1 MQVTATEFKANLG
14 HYLDLAATEDVL
26 ISKNGNPVARL
37 TGPALVRGERMRER
51 FGILPASVMVDEAR
65 AIREERSWGRS

>member
-37 TGPALVRGERMRER
+37 TGPVCGT
-51 FGILPASVMVDEAR
+51 AS
-65 AIREERSWGRS
+65 S